1 VRSTEAPPSRQIIS
15 GPPPESRLWRRTPAL
30 SLRLAAAL
38 LALAPLG
45 IGPCRAESS
54 AQECLRLETGLGAIT
69 IALDADAAPDAV
81 AEIRRLA
88 RASAAGAPGAF
99 DGGAFEFARPHV
111 EIRLSSRRIGDDETV
126 ASEIDAGALGLDRD
140 RIADAGEAMNVLQFE
155 LLPAAQRAVPA
166 GEGTGH
172 LQRWRERFEKDYDP
186 SFLVGTSRQQILE
199 ALGYRFRSGL
209 ASKPPLRGAVA
220 LVPESPTRSKME
232 LSIFLADL
240 PDRLGKWMVVG
251 RVVADLDVAESIS
264 IRPMAD
270 LRLSDTSPR
279 DPVVVDHAELTS
291 RCPSPTSGERQ

>member
-1 VRSTEAPPSRQIIS
+1 LRP
-15 GPPPESRLWRRTPAL
+15 WRRAPAL
-30 SLRLAAAL
+30 SIRLAAAL
-38 LALAPLG
+38 LAFAPLG

-54 AQECLRLETGLGAIT
+54 TQDCLRLETELGAIT
-69 IALDADAAPDAV
+69 IALDANAAPEAV
-81 AEIRRLA
+81 AEIRRIS
-88 RASAAGAPGAF
+88 RTSAAGTLGSF

-111 EIRLSSRRIGDDETV
+111 EIRLSSRRTGDDETV
-126 ASEIDAGALGLDRD
+126 ASEIDAAALGLDRD

-166 GEGTGH
+166 GTGTDE

-186 SFLVGTSRQQILE
+186 SFLVGTSRRQILE

-220 LVPESPTRSKME
+220 LVPESPTRSKLE

-251 RVVADLDVAESIS
+251 RVIAGFDAAEAIS

-270 LRLSDTSPR
+270 LRLSDTRPQ
-279 DPVVVDHAELTS
+279 DPVVVDHAELTP
-291 RCPSPTSGERQ
+291 RCSSPTTGERP